1 MLTQVPAGSCELLS
15 PDQDKV
21 LLPPFDCFSR
31 ERSCSR
37 ATVGRGVRHMIYGIS
52 TVHCISSWQ
61 LHKPDIIHL
70 SILWLLGALFK
81 KEEIAPG
88 ENKWRCTSKNPREAL
103 CQFRRAG
110 EREHRD
116 VGMVGSIT
124 VPSGLF
130 LGKLYSEFLHVA
142 FICPLNNPPI
152 L

>member
-1 MLTQVPAGSCELLS
+1 MLTQVPAGSCELLC

-21 LLPPFDCFSR
+21 LRPPFDCFSR

-52 TVHCISSWQ
+52 TVHSISSWQ

-88 ENKWRCTSKNPREAL
+88 GNKWRCTSKNPREAL
-103 CQFRRAG
+103 CQFRGGRRKGAQRRG
-110 EREHRD
+110 DGGKHHNSFGSVPREA
-116 VGMVGSIT
+116 
-124 VPSGLF
+124 L
-130 LGKLYSEFLHVA
+130 L
-142 FICPLNNPPI
+142 
-152 L
+152 